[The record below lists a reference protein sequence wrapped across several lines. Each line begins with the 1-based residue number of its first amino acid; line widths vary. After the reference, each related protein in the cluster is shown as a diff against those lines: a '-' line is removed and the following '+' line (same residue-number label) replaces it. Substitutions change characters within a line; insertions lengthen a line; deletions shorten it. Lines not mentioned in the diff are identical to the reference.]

1 MRPRAW
7 SSEPPLATEQE
18 VTNDTTTIDILYV
31 DKNNTPDIWDLNS
44 KILKKIASE
53 ESGLSII

>member
-7 SSEPPLATEQE
+7 SSDPPLATEQHA
-18 VTNDTTTIDILYV
+18 TNDTTTIDILYV

-44 KILKKIASE
+44 KILKKIA
-53 ESGLSII
+53 